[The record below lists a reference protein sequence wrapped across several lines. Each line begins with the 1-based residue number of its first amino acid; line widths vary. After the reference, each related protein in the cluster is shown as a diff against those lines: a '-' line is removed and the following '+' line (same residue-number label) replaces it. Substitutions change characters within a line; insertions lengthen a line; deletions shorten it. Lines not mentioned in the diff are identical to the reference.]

1 MEGIGGG
8 LVPSIW
14 YQFGFP
20 NGARNDPHSLL
31 QKNDARVKHISP
43 KYSENRG
50 IYLIMD
56 ESLTKIISIKK
67 KGIKKS
73 IIVDT
78 FNYYFQLSTSS
89 F

>member
-1 MEGIGGG
+1 MNRI
-8 LVPSIW
+8 
-14 YQFGFP
+14 
-20 NGARNDPHSLL
+20 
-31 QKNDARVKHISP
+31 KHISP